1 MSKNYTQLS
10 LIQRYQIEA
19 FFKVGIKQKV
29 IALEIGVHPSTISRE
44 LSRNIAQHGKTAG
57 KYLAANAQRKTDN
70 RHFAKTK
77 VIKFS
82 DNMKKQAVKWLSE
95 DK

>member
-1 MSKNYTQLS
+1 MTKNYTHLS

-19 FFKVGIKQKV
+19 FFKAGIKQKV

-44 LSRNIAQHGKTAG
+44 LSRNIAQRGKTAC

-70 RHFAKTK
+70 RHFTKPK

-82 DNMKKQAVKWLSE
+82 DNISILSL
-95 DK
+95 